1 MPQEGGAAKG
11 LWRFSPEPAFRAIWV
26 GCPPRV
32 GIQLRRYGT
41 NVAKRGDFTF
51 CLIHDF
57 NSLRVAGTTTERVG
71 LLTLADSTERFD
83 PIALRS
89 LGLARRNSFELLVK
103 IIAARSHL
111 LINVSRARVCQS
123 QPAGRDV
130 SNRA

>member
-1 MPQEGGAAKG
+1 MRQKG
-11 LWRFSPEPAFRAIWV
+11 YGDLGTGQSFW
-26 GCPPRV
+26 RV
-32 GIQLRRYGT
+32 GSVIEDRTRVQLKRSGT

-111 LINVSRARVCQS
+111 LINVVVPKFASLNLRVVMC
-123 QPAGRDV
+123 AIVRV
-130 SNRA
+130 R

>member
-1 MPQEGGAAKG
+1 MCRSSAAGNDDLTTRSAGRRPNKAPRHEIASGGSGPAVPQEGGAAKR
-11 LWRFSPEPAFRAIWV
+11 LWRFGPEPAFRAIWA

-57 NSLRVAGTTTERVG
+57 NSLRVACTTAERVG

-83 PIALRS
+83 S
-89 LGLARRNSFELLVK
+89 SSK
-103 IIAARSHL
+103 
-111 LINVSRARVCQS
+111 SRF
-123 QPAGRDV
+123 GETKLF
-130 SNRA
+130 